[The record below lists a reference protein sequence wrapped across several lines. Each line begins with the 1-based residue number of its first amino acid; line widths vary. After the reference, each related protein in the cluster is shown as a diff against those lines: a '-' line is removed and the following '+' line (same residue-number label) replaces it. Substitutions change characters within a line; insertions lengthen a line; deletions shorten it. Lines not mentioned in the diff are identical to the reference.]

1 MSDDILI
8 IKPKKLRG
16 NDGYKTF
23 SIRIKEETVNK
34 IDSISNQTGHS
45 RNELIGFFLEFAT
58 EHCKVEK

>member
-34 IDSISNQTGHS
+34 IDSISNETGHS
-45 RNELIGFFLEFAT
+45 RNELIGIFLEFAT
-58 EHCKVEK
+58 EHCKIEK